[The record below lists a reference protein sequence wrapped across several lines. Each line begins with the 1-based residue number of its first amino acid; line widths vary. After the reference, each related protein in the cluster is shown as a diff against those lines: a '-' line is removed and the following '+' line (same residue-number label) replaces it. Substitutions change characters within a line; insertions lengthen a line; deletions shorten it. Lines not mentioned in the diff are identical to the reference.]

1 MERSHVDNT
10 GNPGEW
16 SIWSPSLKRL
26 VLNVFGPFG
35 RLTSNL
41 GPEGCS
47 LEETAVPA
55 AGACP
60 ALVPRKAHGW
70 QATVASASLGSSI
83 RS

>member
-1 MERSHVDNT
+1 MWIILEILENGVYGVPHSKDLSV
-10 GNPGEW
+10 
-16 SIWSPSLKRL
+16 
-26 VLNVFGPFG
+26 
-35 RLTSNL
+35 TSNL

-70 QATVASASLGSSI
+70 QATVASPVPSSPL
-83 RS
+83 SPVAPV